1 MGKALVVFYL
11 LSVLVATTSHT
22 SLSISCFFLLL
33 GAGPFTCPLRQSFFL
48 QLSATNVS
56 ARITMKGA
64 ANCDKHCELQISV
77 NQ

>member
-1 MGKALVVFYL
+1 MGKALVVLTSFLCWSPPL
-11 LSVLVATTSHT
+11 LTHLYPFIILSCCLELVR
-22 SLSISCFFLLL
+22 
-33 GAGPFTCPLRQSFFL
+33 LRARSGNHFFL